1 MGIGPSKEEQEK
13 MEKEALESFR
23 RSLKDAPELRVDQN
37 IQKFTS
43 LSSTDNLRHHY
54 QQRNIAFSDFAADWT
69 KNLAEKLAALTPA
82 PELAGLGALAIAVF
96 IDVSTFSPPEEST
109 KEALRSVFA
118 EEKVSKVWDL
128 VEECVRRTYTY
139 IDQRGELVSNLK
151 ELQRQLSSAITSLKN
166 SMEKDGHMS
175 SPSLRVWVNAAAFHI
190 HLLVHLVRLGG
201 LLTSDP
207 AERLLSTYEND
218 LLTLFTVHEKMIKD
232 RCRFMMNVE
241 SAIDPT
247 RFYLLRDEESC
258 FHKLDRTVRNN
269 SKYLEVYYDQRFGR
283 QLRDIQQYF
292 SNLKNELPRLVRQRG
307 TFP

>member
-1 MGIGPSKEEQEK
+1 MGNWPSKEELEK
-13 MEKEALESFR
+13 MDREELERFR
-23 RSLKDAPELRVDQN
+23 RSLKDAPDLRVDQN
-37 IQKFTS
+37 IQRFTS
-43 LSSTDNLRHHY
+43 LSSPDNLRHHY
-54 QQRNIAFSDFAADWT
+54 RQRNMEFSDSAADWI

-96 IDVSTFSPPEEST
+96 IDISTFSPPEDST

-128 VEECVRRTYTY
+128 VDECVKRTYTY

-151 ELQRQLSSAITSLKN
+151 EMEHQLSTAITSLKN

-190 HLLVHLVRLGG
+190 QVLIHLVRLGG
-201 LLTSDP
+201 LQASDP

-218 LLTLFTVHEKMIKD
+218 LLTLFTLHEKTIKGQCAIRMVPMTPTIILTD
-232 RCRFMMNVE
+232 GETSYRVERFWG
-241 SAIDPT
+241 
-247 RFYLLRDEESC
+247 
-258 FHKLDRTVRNN
+258 
-269 SKYLEVYYDQRFGR
+269 KYLEVYYDQRFGR

-292 SNLKNELPRLVRQRG
+292 SNLRKELPLLVRQTG